1 MISHQVTIFLTWLHL
16 LAAVLWIGGMLFL
29 SLTLVPILKGE
40 PVAAQRGAL
49 LRKIAKRFRMLVW
62 VSIAVLVTTG
72 SWLLPERVNSLHEP
86 WDWPGALRSKLGLVA
101 ILITLTAVHDFWLG
115 PTVGRLLREPE
126 AARTAGEHRLIL
138 LSPWVAR
145 LSLLLAVG
153 VLLAAVALVR
163 T

>member
-1 MISHQVTIFLTWLHL
+1 MTVIITWIHL

-29 SLTLVPILKGE
+29 SLTLVPILKQE
-40 PVAAQRGAL
+40 PVAAQLGAL
-49 LRKIAKRFRMLVW
+49 FRKIARRFRMLVW
-62 VSIAVLVTTG
+62 MSIAVLVTTG
-72 SWLLPERVNSLHEP
+72 SWLLPARVASLGEP
-86 WDWPGALRSKLGLVA
+86 WDWPEALQSKLGLVA
-101 ILITLTAVHDFWLG
+101 VLITLTAVHDFWLG
-115 PTVGRLLREPE
+115 PTVGRLLRDPA
-126 AARTAGEHRLIL
+126 AARSAGEQRLIL